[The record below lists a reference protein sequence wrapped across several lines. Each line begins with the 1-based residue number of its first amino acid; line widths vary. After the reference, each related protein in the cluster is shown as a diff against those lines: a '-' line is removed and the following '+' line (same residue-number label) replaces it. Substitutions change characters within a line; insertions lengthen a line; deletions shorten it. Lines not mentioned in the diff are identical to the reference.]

1 MKNKDVVKEY
11 NSLLNKK
18 KLIED
23 RLSNTQREKDYKV
36 QLIERKYQTMIDRD
50 MNELD
55 AIDGIIKTTQI
66 YISKHPD
73 TRQ

>member
-1 MKNKDVVKEY
+1 MIIRNVVNTYNK
-11 NSLLNKK
+11 LLNKK
-18 KLIED
+18 KFIED

-36 QLIERKYQTMIDRD
+36 QLIEKKYQSMIDKD

-55 AIDGIIKTTQI
+55 AINGVIKQTQI

>member
-1 MKNKDVVKEY
+1 MRIKNVVNTY
-11 NSLLNKK
+11 NKLLNKK
-18 KLIED
+18 KFIED
-23 RLSNTQREKDYKV
+23 RISNTQREKDYKV
-36 QLIERKYQTMIDRD
+36 QLIEKKYQSMLDKD

-55 AIDGIIKTTQI
+55 AINGVIKQTQI